1 MSQQEV
7 QLLTEKQALMEIL
20 DFHARNKEKI
30 WDNEKD
36 YELHIN
42 DILDRINAINEEL
55 SQIKN

>member
-1 MSQQEV
+1 
-7 QLLTEKQALMEIL
+7 MEIL

-42 DILDRINAINEEL
+42 DILDRINAI
-55 SQIKN
+55 